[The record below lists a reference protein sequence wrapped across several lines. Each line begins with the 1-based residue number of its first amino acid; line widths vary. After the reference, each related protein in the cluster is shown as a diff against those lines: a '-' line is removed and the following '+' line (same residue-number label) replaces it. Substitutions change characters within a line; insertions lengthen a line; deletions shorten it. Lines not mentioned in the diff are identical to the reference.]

1 MKDYGMDSYFQ
12 HLLRSRTEQT
22 SKDKEK
28 DKALIF
34 SLSKLLIPTLDF
46 ELPIPISI
54 SFCSLLLLHLEKLMI
69 RMMK

>member
-12 HLLRSRTEQT
+12 HLLSSHTEQT
-22 SKDKEK
+22 SKDRER
-28 DKALIF
+28 L
-34 SLSKLLIPTLDF
+34 SSGLSKLLIPTLDF